1 MLQLKSIQHWAFC
14 IKHISYLPAT
24 KKTYMRKLLLI
35 VFVCAITNCLAQDLS
50 YYLPKNVTYDPAI
63 PTPKSVIGH
72 EVGEW
77 HVTHDRLVNYMKAIA
92 ASSNRVSLQPLGM
105 TYEGRQQLVLIIT
118 SPKNQK
124 NLETIRQQHVQLT
137 EAGQSASLNIND
149 MPIVVWIGH
158 SIHGNESSGANAS
171 LLSAYYLAA
180 AQGPAIDALLDNTV
194 ILLDP
199 SFNPDGLNRFASWV
213 NTNKSQTQVSDP
225 NSREFNEM
233 WPGGRYNHYWFD
245 LNRDWLPAQHQESQN
260 RLAMFHA
267 WKPNILTDHHEQ
279 GSAASFFFQP
289 GVPSRVN
296 PNTPQKNQ
304 DLTAAL
310 AQFHAKS
317 LDSIGS
323 LYFTKEGYDDFY
335 YGKGSTYPDIN
346 GSIGIL
352 FEQASSRGHAQE
364 TDNGLL
370 TFPFSIR
377 NQFVTALSTLEG
389 AKNMRKDF
397 LTYQRDFYKDVVKES
412 EAFPIKAFVIG
423 DESDKVRT
431 NIFIQM
437 LLRHQVDIYQLKQ
450 DYTADGKTFKA
461 GSSYVIPTAQK
472 QFKII
477 KTVFEKTLEYKDSLF
492 YDVTA
497 WTMPLAFGLPYSE
510 VKTGIGL
517 GAKVTAVTTPALNVH
532 HAANTYAY
540 AFRWNEFNAPQLL
553 YRLQSKGIVS
563 KVATQKF
570 KMTLNGQPENFDY
583 GTIVIPVGMQK
594 IKGDQ
599 LANLMDDCT
608 KNTGVEIYS
617 LSTGLSIGG
626 IDLGSAS
633 FNNVKTPRIM
643 MFGGTGTSATDV
655 GEIWHM
661 LDIRFNMP
669 VSIVDVERFNA
680 INPSKYNVII
690 MPSGTYTNLDKAA
703 QEKLRVWVSGGGTLI
718 ATEEATK
725 YLSTNGF
732 TKVIFRSTEDK
743 NKDTTLQLPYY
754 LRSDELRA
762 KEMAGSLFEAK
773 LDLTHPLCYGYKD
786 PFVSIFKSNIL
797 FMDQNNEPYDSPVMY
812 TDNPLQSGYLFRGYK
827 NVVRN
832 SAVINIDNLGRGK
845 VISMVDN
852 LNFRAFWLGTTKLF
866 MNAIYFGDIIRL

>member
-1 MLQLKSIQHWAFC
+1 
-14 IKHISYLPAT
+14 
-24 KKTYMRKLLLI
+24 MRKLLLI
-35 VFVCAITNCLAQDLS
+35 FSLCVLSIVTKAQDLN
-50 YYLPKNVTYDPAI
+50 YYLPKNVTYNAAI
-63 PTPKSVIGH
+63 PTPKSIIGH

-77 HVTHDRLVNYMKAIA
+77 HVTHDRLVNYMKAIDA
-92 ASSNRVSLQPLGM
+92 ASDRVTLQPLGL

-118 SPKNQK
+118 SPKNHQ

-137 EAGQSASLNIND
+137 EAGQSGSLNTAN

-180 AQGPAIDALLDNTV
+180 AQGPQIEALLENTV

-225 NSREFNEM
+225 NAREYNEM
-233 WPGGRYNHYWFD
+233 WPGGRFNHYWFD

-260 RLAMFHA
+260 RLAMFHQ

-279 GSAASFFFQP
+279 GSNASFFFQP

-310 AQFHAKS
+310 AKYHAKS

-364 TDNGLL
+364 TENGIL

-389 AKNMRKDF
+389 AANLRKEF
-397 LTYQRDFYKDVVKES
+397 LGYQRDFYKDVVKEAA
-412 EAFPIKAFVIG
+412 AFPIKAFVVG

-437 LLRHQVDIYQLKQ
+437 LLRHQVDIFKLKQ

-461 GSSYVIPTAQK
+461 GAAYVIPTDQK

-492 YDVTA
+492 YDVTS

-510 VKTGIGL
+510 IRAGGSLSGDKITRIEPPV
-517 GAKVTAVTTPALNVH
+517 LNIRAGTNPV
-532 HAANTYAY
+532 AY
-540 AFRWNEFNAPQLL
+540 AFRWNEYNAPQLL
-553 YRLQSKGIVS
+553 YRLQNKGIMT

-570 KMTLNGQPENFDY
+570 STAVDGKDESFDY
-583 GTIVIPVGMQK
+583 GTIIIPNGLQK
-594 IKGDQ
+594 IKGEA
-599 LANLMDDCT
+599 LRALISESAAG
-608 KNTGVEIYS
+608 TGVEIIG
-617 LSTGLSIGG
+617 LSTGFSAGG

-633 FNNVKTPRIM
+633 FSNVKTPKVM

-655 GEIWHM
+655 GEIWHLM
-661 LDIRFNMP
+661 DIRFNIP
-669 VSIVDVERFNA
+669 VSIVDVERFGA
-680 INPSKYNVII
+680 INPAKYNVII
-690 MPSGTYTNLDKAA
+690 MPSGTYTGLDKSA
-703 QEKLRVWVSGGGTLI
+703 QDKLKAWVSGGGTLV
-718 ATEEATK
+718 ATEDATK
-725 YLSTNGF
+725 YLATNGF
-732 TKVIFRSTEDK
+732 TKVMFRPTEDK
-743 NKDTTLQLPYY
+743 KDSTLQLPYY
-754 LRSDELRA
+754 LRSDETRA

-773 LDLTHPLCYGYKD
+773 MDLTHPLCYGYKD
-786 PFVSIFKSNIL
+786 PSVSIFKSNIL
-797 FMDQNNEPYDSPVMY
+797 FMDQNNEAYDSPVMY
-812 TDNPLQSGYLFRGYK
+812 TDNPLQSGYLYRGYK
-827 NVVRN
+827 NLVKN
-832 SAVINIDNLGRGK
+832 TAAINIDNLGRGK

-852 LNFRAFWLGTTKLF
+852 LNFRAFWLGTSKLF
-866 MNAIYFGDIIRL
+866 MNAVYFGDIIRM